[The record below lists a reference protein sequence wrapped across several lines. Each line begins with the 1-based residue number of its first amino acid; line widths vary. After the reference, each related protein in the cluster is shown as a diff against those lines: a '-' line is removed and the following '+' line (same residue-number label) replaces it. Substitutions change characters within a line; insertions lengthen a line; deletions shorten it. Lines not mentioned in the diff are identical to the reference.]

1 MATIRKTPSGT
12 WKALIRKKG
21 WPASA
26 KTFRTKR
33 DAEDWARRAE
43 DEMVRGVYIDRSRSE
58 RMSFAD
64 ALDRYLREVLP
75 TKKPST
81 QRSEAPRAERLREFF
96 GAYSLAAITP
106 DLVARYR
113 DERLATPGQRV
124 HRLAGGATPLSP
136 NTVRLELALLS
147 HLFNTAIREWRLG
160 LVHNPVAGIRKPPP
174 GEGRSRRLLAG
185 EEARLQAAVS
195 AHSNPMLGWIFRLA
209 LETGMRSGEILGLR
223 LHQVDLARRVVRLS
237 VTKNDSA
244 RTVPLTQRA
253 TQVFREALANPTRP
267 KDCDLVFFGEPGKDG
282 KRGPYAFTKV
292 WNDTKLALGLAD
304 LRFHDLR
311 HEAVSRL
318 VEAGF
323 SDQEVSA
330 ISGHKSMQMLKRYTH
345 LRAEDLVGRLDNVQ
359 RKLPGGGGGDH
370 FLQLGPEVHAG
381 EVEADPAGAQPDM
394 GPEGRHVEQQAVRRR
409 VRPVARGE
417 LRGQRRPGLQPGHAR
432 RGGA

>member
-1 MATIRKTPSGT
+1 
-12 WKALIRKKG
+12 
-21 WPASA
+21 
-26 KTFRTKR
+26 
-33 DAEDWARRAE
+33 
-43 DEMVRGVYIDRSRSE
+43 
-58 RMSFAD
+58 
-64 ALDRYLREVLP
+64 
-75 TKKPST
+75 
-81 QRSEAPRAERLREFF
+81 
-96 GAYSLAAITP
+96 
-106 DLVARYR
+106 
-113 DERLATPGQRV
+113 
-124 HRLAGGATPLSP
+124 
-136 NTVRLELALLS
+136 
-147 HLFNTAIREWRLG
+147 
-160 LVHNPVAGIRKPPP
+160 
-174 GEGRSRRLLAG
+174 
-185 EEARLQAAVS
+185 
-195 AHSNPMLGWIFRLA
+195 MLGWIFRLA

-253 TQVFREALANPTRP
+253 TQVLREALANPTRP
-267 KDCDLVFFGEPGKDG
+267 KECDLVFFGEPGKDG

-381 EVEADPAGAQPDM
+381 EVEADPAGAQPDV

-409 VRPVARGE
+409 VGARD
-417 LRGQRRPGLQPGHAR
+417 LRGKRRAGLQPGRAR